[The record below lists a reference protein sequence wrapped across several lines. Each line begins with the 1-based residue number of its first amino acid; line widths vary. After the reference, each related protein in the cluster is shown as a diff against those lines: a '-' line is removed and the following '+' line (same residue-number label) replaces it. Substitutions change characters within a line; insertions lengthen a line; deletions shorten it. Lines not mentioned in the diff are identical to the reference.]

1 MANSYKDPYW
11 STLSANT
18 EKLLKLPSGLLQ
30 NIVMH
35 GEKSNADQVSSAGA
49 KTVYQIT
56 PTTRNLVLNKYGVD
70 AYSSDKNAAMA
81 AGLLLQESLKRNKG
95 NVEAAVGEYHGGTD
109 RKNWGNVN
117 AAYRKRVVTAQNGGQ
132 QLPQQQNTYQR
143 VSAQLQNQQ
152 APTISKVYEAYRAG
166 NLGKKEKADFEND
179 VREGKIMLPE
189 GAQLIGRLKQN
200 QVLLPQSLSDAYV
213 SGGLDPQ
220 QRADLESDIK
230 EGKVKLPLASKN
242 QSNLPDFDQAG
253 TIVQQPTEQAIVAP
267 HTLEPSLAE
276 KALGLGET
284 ALSAATGATGGT
296 LGMIGG
302 TIGQAGREIL
312 AGNFGTPEA
321 AQRIS
326 QNAAEGAADLTYAP
340 RTQTGQEYTQ
350 AFGEISEPL
359 VALTPALSELAL
371 AGQAVRGVAPIAQG
385 QTIRAGQAIAP
396 VVERAGQVVQRP
408 IQATANAVRS
418 GVDSVREMAGLERT
432 NTEPS
437 PANMGAAEVPKSVIR
452 EQRAVDLPIP
462 VERMTKG
469 QLLRDPMILKEENEL
484 SKLPAGEA
492 YRKLQEEQTAIA
504 NMNMD
509 KFNEMTGSKET
520 DLYQIGKNIDDALQ
534 KEFQIDRMKTREA
547 YKVADKSEEAK
558 TPVDLTSPV
567 TGVLDE
573 PTTLTGY
580 LNGQVEGATE
590 TIIPTARKLAVHHKI
605 ATNDAEGNLVPL
617 NPTIQQLE
625 RFRSDINAKVNNK
638 ENADI
643 RQAAIIKNL
652 VDAHTEPFEG
662 KLYKT
667 ARSFRR
673 NQARKW
679 ENNQIIKDLIGT
691 KAGTEDRK
699 VAYENVVNKIIN
711 TSSLDDMRQ
720 VKRTLLSNGK
730 EDGKQ
735 AWQEIQG
742 AVVRDIQQKA
752 TAGVAPDAQGQQ
764 MISPAALNKAIQAL
778 EKGGKLDFIFG
789 KQGADKMRAL
799 NDVSKDL
806 FTIPKSTAAN
816 HSNTNSALALTAD
829 MLAANLTTGLP
840 LPLLTALKSVTRYIK
855 DNKTRA
861 RVNKSIITL
870 QKPQSNGG
878 F

>member
-11 STLSANT
+11 SGLSANT
-18 EKLLKLPSGLLQ
+18 EKLLKLPTGLLQ

-56 PTTRNLVLNKYGVD
+56 PTTRNLVLKKYGVD
-70 AYSSDKNAAMA
+70 AYLNDKNAAMA

-95 NVEAAVGEYHGGTD
+95 NVEAAIGEYHGGTD
-109 RKNWGNVN
+109 RTNWGSVN
-117 AAYRKRVVTAQNGGQ
+117 SAYRKRVLAAQNGGQ
-132 QLPQQQNTYQR
+132 VPQQSTFQR
-143 VSAQLQNQQ
+143 AVASMKEQQ
-152 APTISKVYEAYRAG
+152 APTIAKVYEAYKAG
-166 NLGKKEKADFEND
+166 KLNAQQRKDFESD
-179 VREGKIMLPE
+179 VRSGAIMLPE
-189 GAQLIGRLKQN
+189 GAQLFGKAKAQP
-200 QVLLPQSLSDAYV
+200 VTLPQSVSDAYV
-213 SGGLDPQ
+213 SGRLNAQ
-220 QRADLESDIK
+220 QRADLEADMK
-230 EGKVKLPLASKN
+230 AGLVKLPVASRI
-242 QSNLPDFDQAG
+242 QSNLPDFDQGG
-253 TIVQQPTEQAIVAP
+253 TIVQEPTEQTIVAP
-267 HTLEPSLAE
+267 PAPEPTLGQR
-276 KALGLGET
+276 ALGVGET

-296 LGMIGG
+296 LGVLGG
-302 TIGQAGREIL
+302 TLGQAGREIL
-312 AGNFGTPEA
+312 SGNFGTPEA

-326 QNAAEGAADLTYAP
+326 QNAAEGAADLTYEP

-350 AFGEISEPL
+350 ALGEISEPL

-371 AGQAVRGVAPIAQG
+371 AGQAARGIAPIAQG
-385 QTIRAGQAIAP
+385 QAIRSAQAVAP
-396 VVERAGQVVQRP
+396 VVERAGQAVQRP
-408 IQATANAVRS
+408 IQATANAVR
-418 GVDSVREMAGLERT
+418 GGAQRVGEMVGMRT
-432 NTEPS
+432 PESEGPA
-437 PANMGAAEVPKSVIR
+437 PANVGAAQVPQSVIR
-452 EQRAVDLPIP
+452 EQQAVDLPIP
-462 VERMTKG
+462 VERMTEG
-469 QLLRDPMILKEENEL
+469 QLLRDPMLLKEESEL
-484 SKLPAGEA
+484 SKLPAGDA

-520 DLYQIGKNIDDALQ
+520 DLYQIGKNVDDALR
-534 KEFQIDRMKTREA
+534 KDFQIDRMKTREA
-547 YKVADKSEEAK
+547 YKAADKSEEAK
-558 TPVDLTSPV
+558 TPVDLTNPV
-567 TGVLDE
+567 SGVLDE
-573 PTTLTGY
+573 PTTLTDY

-590 TIIPTARKLAVHHKI
+590 TIIPTAKKLAIHHKI
-605 ATNDAEGNLVPL
+605 ATNDAEGNLAPL

-679 ENNQIIKDLIGT
+679 ETNQIIKDLIGKKT
-691 KAGTEDRK
+691 GTDDRK
-699 VAYENVVNKIIN
+699 IAYENVVNKIIN

-720 VKRTLLSNGK
+720 VKRTLLSGGNQ
-730 EDGKQ
+730 EGKQ

-764 MISPAALNKAIQAL
+764 MISPAALNKAIQDL

-829 MLAANLTTGLP
+829 MIAANFTTGLP
-840 LPLLTALKSVTRYIK
+840 LPLLTALKSVSRFIK

-870 QKPQSNGG
+870 QKPQSKGG

>member
-11 STLSANT
+11 SGLSANT
-18 EKLLKLPSGLLQ
+18 EKLLKLPTGLLQ

-152 APTISKVYEAYRAG
+152 TPTISKVYEAYRAG

-200 QVLLPQSLSDAYV
+200 PVLLPQSLSDAYV

-230 EGKVKLPLASKN
+230 GGKVKLPLASKN
-242 QSNLPDFDQAG
+242 QSNLPDFDQNG
-253 TIVQQPTEQAIVAP
+253 TIVQQPAEQAIVAP
-267 HTLEPSLAE
+267 PTPDPSLAD

-340 RTQTGQEYTQ
+340 RTQTGKEYTQ
-350 AFGEISEPL
+350 ALGEISEPL

-385 QTIRAGQAIAP
+385 QAIRAGQAIAP
-396 VVERAGQVVQRP
+396 VVERAGQAVQQP

-418 GVDSVREMAGLERT
+418 GAQKVGEMVGMRT
-432 NTEPS
+432 PEPEGPA
-437 PANMGAAEVPKSVIR
+437 PANAGAAQVDQATIR
-452 EQRAVDLPIP
+452 QALSQDLPYP
-462 VERMTKG
+462 VQLTEGQMT
-469 QLLRDPMILKEENEL
+469 RDPAQLKFEVETAKDSDL
-484 SKLPAGEA
+484 GAPL
-492 YRKLQEEQTAIA
+492 RQRQEEQHQVMQHNLGAFI
-504 NMNMD
+504 D
-509 KFNEMTGSKET
+509 MTGSKASNMR
-520 DLYQIGKNIDDALQ
+520 DVGLAVDKSLQ
-534 KEFQIDRMKTREA
+534 KQLESDRNRVRVA
-547 YKVADKSEEAK
+547 YAKADKSEEAQTPVDIK
-558 TPVDLTSPV
+558 TPVENVVESPTNLT
-567 TGVLDE
+567 D
-573 PTTLTGY
+573 Y
-580 LNGQVEGATE
+580 LNSQVEGTTE
-590 TIIPTARKLAVHHKI
+590 PIIPTARKLAVHHGL
-605 ATNDAEGNLVPL
+605 ATLDESGNLVPAM
-617 NPTIQQLE
+617 PTVKQVNK
-625 RFRSDINAKVNNK
+625 FRADINDKINDLSK
-638 ENADI
+638 PDI
-643 RQAAIIKNL
+643 RQGTIIKKL
-652 VDAHTEPFEG
+652 VDEHVGPSEG
-662 KLYKT
+662 ALYKA
-667 ARSFRR
+667 ARNERIRFG
-673 NQARKW
+673 KHW
-679 ENNQIIKDLIGT
+679 ENNTIMKDLTLKKRGT
-691 KAGTEDRK
+691 DDRRVALEDVQKR
-699 VAYENVVNKIIN
+699 IIHDG
-711 TSSLDDMRQ
+711 SLDDLR
-720 VKRTLLSNGK
+720 VARRALLTSG
-730 EDGKQ
+730 EEGKQ
-735 AWQEIQG
+735 AW
-742 AVVRDIQQKA
+742 RDIQGQTLQEIKNAA
-752 TAGVAPDAQGQQ
+752 TAGVAPDGQGNQ
-764 MISPAALNKAIQAL
+764 MISPAALNKAIKKL
-778 EKGGKLDFIFG
+778 DDDGKLEFIFG
-789 KQGADKMRAL
+789 KEGAEKIRAL
-799 NDVSKDL
+799 NDISKTL
-806 FTIPKSTAAN
+806 FTVPTSAAIN
-816 HSNTNSALALTAD
+816 HSNTGSALRATLETMIMGFTTGYPVPVALALKQAV
-829 MLAANLTTGLP
+829 
-840 LPLLTALKSVTRYIK
+840 KHIK
-855 DNKTRA
+855 DNKVRA
-861 RVNKSIITL
+861 RVHKALNPS
-870 QKPQSNGG
+870 KPNS
-878 F
+878 